1 MSNAFTNYLA
11 GTGYK
16 TGYPNLRDYQHA
28 NRLFVNN
35 NYAYSPKFSFLYYIK
50 FNINPDAIVD
60 PDVKWKDIESKN
72 VGLLVKRID
81 LPKFQVTI
89 DTLNQYNRKT
99 NVQTKLIY
107 SPISMDFHDDNI
119 DIINKLWINYYK
131 HYFADSNYG
140 YGDQGFVPTEFRDT
154 KFSET
159 NFQYGIYNNNTK
171 VQFFDSLEI
180 YCLHQQEFTQ
190 MTLINPKITEWAHD
204 TLSQSDASKPM
215 QNKMSLAYENVLYNY
230 GKISKNASALG
241 FTKVYYDNVKS
252 PLQVGG
258 RPSNPRD
265 LSRDAT
271 LFDKPSKERIFNS
284 VARSFDPFAGGNGD
298 KRRFSKL
305 LTKYSQFDLQPGPRQ
320 YSQVVTTRSIFDN
333 VQVRQKPIPGKNQN
347 PNAVLDIVSS
357 LAKNYVNANGLGR
370 FKAGE
375 YNIVNGTLGALTKT
389 APGKYY
395 EPPNTEANP
404 GIFNLPGGVGINIFK
419 AFNTGVD
426 GKIRANPAAI
436 LFPPKS

>member
-1 MSNAFTNYLA
+1 MSNAFTNYLSS
-11 GTGYK
+11 TGY
-16 TGYPNLRDYQHA
+16 TNLKDYQHA
-28 NRLFVNN
+28 SRLYVDK
-35 NYAYSPKFSFLYYIK
+35 NYAYSPKVGFLYYVV
-50 FNINPDAIVD
+50 FNINPDAIID
-60 PDVKWKDIESKN
+60 QQWRNTGAMDI
-72 VGLLVKRID
+72 GLLVKKVD
-81 LPKFQVTI
+81 LPKFTI
-89 DTLNQYNRKT
+89 TNETLNQYNRKT
-99 NVQTKLIY
+99 VVPTKLTY
-107 SPISMDFHDDNI
+107 TPVSVDFHDDNF

-140 YGDQGFVPTEFRDT
+140 TSGEVPIEFRDT

-159 NFQYGIYNNNTK
+159 NFQYGIYNNTTK
-171 VQFFDSLEI
+171 VQFFRSVEI
-180 YCLHQQEFTQ
+180 YCLHQKEFTQ

-204 TLSQSDASKPM
+204 TPLQNEGTKVM

-230 GKISKNASALG
+230 GAIAANESAKG
-241 FTKVYYDNVKS
+241 FTSVYYDNVKS

-258 RPSNPRD
+258 RPNNTGDRNSNTD
-265 LSRDAT
+265 NT
-271 LFDKPSKERIFNS
+271 LFDTPGAKKIFNS
-284 VARSFDPFAGGNGD
+284 VARSFDPYAGGNGD

-333 VQVRQKPIPGKNQN
+333 VQVRQKPVPGKNQN

-357 LAKNYVNANGLGR
+357 LAKNYVTANGLGR

>member
-1 MSNAFTNYLA
+1 MSTAFNNYLA
-11 GTGYK
+11 GTSYK

-28 NRLFVNN
+28 NRLYVNN
-35 NYAYSPKFSFLYYIK
+35 NYAYSPKFGFLYYIV

-60 PDVKWKDIESKN
+60 AGSWKSTQYKD

-81 LPKFQVTI
+81 LPKFQVTNE
-89 DTLNQYNRKT
+89 TLNQYNRKT
-99 NVQTKLIY
+99 VVTTKLTY
-107 SPISMDFHDDNI
+107 SPVSMDFHDDNL

-140 YGDQGFVPTEFRDT
+140 TSGEVPIEFRDT

-159 NFQYGIYNNNTK
+159 NFQYGIYNNTTK
-171 VQFFDSLEI
+171 VQFFRSVEI
-180 YCLHQQEFTQ
+180 YCLHQKEFTQ

-204 TLSQSDASKPM
+204 TLQNEGTKVM

-230 GKISKNASALG
+230 GAIAANESAKG
-241 FTKVYYDNVKS
+241 FTSVYYDNVKS

-258 RPSNPRD
+258 RPNNTGDRNSNTD
-265 LSRDAT
+265 NT
-271 LFDKPSKERIFNS
+271 LFDTPGAKKIFNS
-284 VARSFDPFAGGNGD
+284 VARSFDPYAGGNGD

-333 VQVRQKPIPGKNQN
+333 VQVRQKPVPGKNQN

>member
-1 MSNAFTNYLA
+1 MSINNYLVD
-11 GTGYK
+11 TGYK

-28 NRLFVNN
+28 NRLYVNN
-35 NYAYSPKFSFLYYIK
+35 NYAYSPKLSFLYYIK

-60 PDVKWKDIESKN
+60 AGSWKSTQSKD

-81 LPKFQVTI
+81 LPKFQVTT

-99 NVQTKLIY
+99 VVQTKLIY

-140 YGDQGFVPTEFRDT
+140 YGNQGVIPTEFRDT

-171 VQFFDSLEI
+171 VQFFDSVEI

-190 MTLINPKITEWAHD
+190 MTLVNPKITEWAHD
-204 TLSQSDASKPM
+204 TVSQSDSSKPM

-230 GKISKNASALG
+230 GKISKNESALG

-252 PLQVGG
+252 PLQEGA
-258 RPSNPRD
+258 
-265 LSRDAT
+265 LSYDQTINRGSTD
-271 LFDKPSKERIFNS
+271 FDKSSKERIFNS

-298 KRRFSKL
+298 KRRFSQL
-305 LTKYSQFDLQPGPRQ
+305 LSKYSQFDLSSGPRK
-320 YSQVVTTRSIFDN
+320 YSPVVTTRSIFDN
-333 VQVRQKPIPGKNQN
+333 KQGLRAYGRVGGNNQN
-347 PNAVLDIVSS
+347 PNAVLDIVSN
-357 LAKNYVNANGLGR
+357 LAKNYVNANGIGR
-370 FKAGE
+370 VKAGA

-436 LFPPKS
+436 LFPPKR